1 LSIEQVNAYE
11 EMQADLAKMWA
22 DIELGIIPEPLHC
35 LPGNISVV
43 PTDLLEIT
51 SITSSSSS
59 SLENTIITKA
69 LLSSDLQVLLREFS
83 DFISHER
90 GKGYKKKM
98 SKTQRREKDEQNNDI
113 NDMEEAI
120 RIVLKPYLI
129 KLGSLKGMSTM
140 TIVWNESDQASHE
153 SNRYYK
159 AIELFIVEL
168 AAANSTSQEEEANK
182 LKKAEEI
189 KNTKVSTC
197 YTLLYR
203 FIKWREEKLLTVEID
218 RIRAKHKVSVFYSH
232 KLFK

>member
-1 LSIEQVNAYE
+1 VNAYE

-59 SLENTIITKA
+59 SSLSSENTFTRA
-69 LLSSDLQVLLREFS
+69 LLSSDLQVLLSEFS
-83 DFISHER
+83 EFISHAR

-98 SKTQRREKDEQNNDI
+98 SKTQLREKDEQNNEI

-120 RIVLKPYLI
+120 RVVLKPYLI

-168 AAANSTSQEEEANK
+168 AEANSTSQEEEEEANK

-189 KNTKVSTC
+189 KNTKASTC
-197 YTLLYR
+197 YKLLYR

-218 RIRAKHKVSVFYSH
+218 RIRAKHEVSIFYSH